1 MDSLLQVTICK
12 HIHLTMRYLSKSED
26 VNVNEVLTL
35 KTLDLKPSHLQSIYL
50 RDTNSSMGDD
60 ALKGKMMSKLS
71 QISKYITQ
79 TLDRESLQQIDKHLT
94 TCVSLIKIFN
104 PTTTEPANKK
114 LKQQRKFY
122 STKRK
127 RRNNLRLSKPSENES
142 NVAKQSYLIS
152 VLQNKQ
158 YLLPL

>member
-12 HIHLTMRYLSKSED
+12 HIHLTMCYLSKSED

-60 ALKGKMMSKLS
+60 VLKGKMMSK
-71 QISKYITQ
+71 YITQ
-79 TLDRESLQQIDKHLT
+79 TLNKEYLQQIDKHLT
-94 TCVSLIKIFN
+94 TCISLINIFN

-127 RRNNLRLSKPSENES
+127 RERNNLRLSKPSENES
-142 NVAKQSYLIS
+142 NVAKQSLLNIS
-152 VLQNKQ
+152 ATKQ
-158 YLLPL
+158 AVSPPTLGE